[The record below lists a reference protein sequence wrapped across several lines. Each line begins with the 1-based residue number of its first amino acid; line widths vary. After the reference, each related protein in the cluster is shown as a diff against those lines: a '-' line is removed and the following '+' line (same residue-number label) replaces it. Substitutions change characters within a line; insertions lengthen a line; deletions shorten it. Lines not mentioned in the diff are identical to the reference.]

1 MKVGEYRFTDY
12 YHQFMTIE
20 ADDLTEELK
29 DQIEIHDDDC
39 FALCSSYCARDG
51 LLEFNVLSVGSS
63 WENCTKGLERP
74 EMLGVFSID
83 QVFDKTAR
91 IVEPSYEMIQKNTP
105 WMERRDAG
113 TDDDLLMTRLDPRL
127 DGLRDPYY
135 PDIVL
140 TGIVVD
146 QTVNEYDMRITGIKG
161 PFLTGTIE
169 VEPDED
175 LGIHLD
181 DPIWA
186 LPYLIGNE
194 CRLFALFAG
203 SNLSEDQVRARDR
216 IIHEMDK
223 AGISFNGFTIRS

>member
-63 WENCTKGLERP
+63 WENCTNGLEKP

-91 IVEPSYEMIQKNTP
+91 IAEPTYEMIQKNTP

-113 TDDDLLMTRLDPRL
+113 TDDDLLMTRRDPRL
-127 DGLRDPYY
+127 DGLRWVQRKRALQMAVSASHSIISSRFASGD
-135 PDIVL
+135 L
-140 TGIVVD
+140 
-146 QTVNEYDMRITGIKG
+146 KFC
-161 PFLTGTIE
+161 FL
-169 VEPDED
+169 PNAN
-175 LGIHLD
+175 H
-181 DPIWA
+181 
-186 LPYLIGNE
+186 
-194 CRLFALFAG
+194 
-203 SNLSEDQVRARDR
+203 
-216 IIHEMDK
+216 
-223 AGISFNGFTIRS
+223 SFQS